1 MRDCALDNSQN
12 GPIHGYK
19 AYLSFLNMNS
29 LLFEDLG
36 LNSIFKGGFGSAT
49 FKWPSD
55 SQHFL

>member
-1 MRDCALDNSQN
+1 MRDCALDSSQN

-36 LNSIFKGGFGSAT
+36 LNSIFKGGLGSAK
-49 FKWPSD
+49 FK
-55 SQHFL
+55 